1 MPKGPRGV
9 EMLAILRA
17 QTGSFMRYV
26 LPLCMLVVVAS
37 SSVAFSQQVL
47 DIAEAEGEPGIE
59 PDGLLNDHGWKAIS
73 GVTDLGHDG
82 HLRPQ
87 ITADKLNNVTKS
99 ASGLRSAAGCTKP
112 KLRSLESFRHSA
124 SPQPELENDQ
134 AQSDHRPQRH
144 RDSHFRKCTDRAL
157 TRPRL
162 RMPVESLRSARP
174 RCPCFLA
181 LRRDWISRTIG
192 PWHA

>member
-1 MPKGPRGV
+1 MPSGMGLGP
-9 EMLAILRA
+9 
-17 QTGSFMRYV
+17 
-26 LPLCMLVVVAS
+26 AS
-37 SSVAFSQQVL
+37 SKVRRDRGSDMFHPAAYRLVGNHDPAFSQQVL
-47 DIAEAEGEPGIE
+47 DSRKLSVPGIE
-59 PDGLLNDHGWKAIS
+59 PDAPLNKHGREGIS
-73 GVTDLGHDG
+73 GV
-82 HLRPQ
+82 RPQ